1 MQPTYIPISQV
12 FSQDQRF
19 TVPLFQRPY
28 VWNREEQWEPLWDD
42 VIGVLDRLKARKGDE
57 VVASHFLGTIVLEQ
71 KPTAT
76 GSLPRREVIDGQQR
90 LTTLQILLKAVEHAI
105 DSSMRSGDEVAD
117 KAIELAKRQV
127 AKLTA
132 NDAVEEEIY
141 KVWPTNEDR
150 SPFKEVMDSHANGTP
165 SGSGRMADAY
175 AFFHGAAKQFIGSG
189 APAEMAGILSEAVR
203 NYMRLIVLDLDQG
216 DEPQAIFETLNAH
229 GTPLLPTDLIKNWLL
244 WEAARHKQDAGPLY
258 ETYWRLFDKDH
269 NYWRARVGAGH
280 AARARV
286 DTFLQNWLSKETGEA
301 ISGKHLYDRF
311 LRYAEGLRAQNAST
325 FQVKGLMASIHAD
338 ALRFVKIDQ
347 PKGNRRFD
355 LFLERLTRLGIIV
368 FHPLLLEVMCRNE
381 TDPQDADAFAEILES
396 YLVRR
401 LICGAQTRSYGTLSL
416 TILKAIR
423 AQSDQPASTVLRE
436 LLGALDGADEWP
448 SDEVF
453 RRNWL
458 GRQFYGYFKRDR
470 VLMILQALEHRY
482 QSTNGKSEPLMSF
495 DWSQL
500 QIEHILPQGWETH
513 WPLPEGLTAD
523 ERKANI
529 QGIGNLTLVSKK
541 LNPSLSNAPWFDL
554 DAEKPGKRSG
564 LNANTMLMI
573 NRKLLDDCKSGWS
586 DDAIGARAERL
597 LVDAKD
603 IWPSK

>member
-28 VWNREEQWEPLWDD
+28 VWNKEEQWEPLWED
-42 VIGVLDRLKARKGDE
+42 VVGVLNRLKARKGDE

-105 DSSMRSGDEVAD
+105 DSAKCSVDSDPE
-117 KAIELAKRQV
+117 KAIALAKRQV
-127 AKLTA
+127 AKLTS
-132 NDAVEEEIY
+132 NDAVGEEVY

-150 SPFKEVMDSHANGTP
+150 GPFMQVMNSEPDGAK

-175 AFFHGAAKQFIGSG
+175 DFFREAAVRFIASG
-189 APAEMAGILSEAVR
+189 APTVTVGLLSEAVR

-229 GTPLLPTDLIKNWLL
+229 GTPLLATDLIKNWLL
-244 WEAARHKQDAGPLY
+244 WEASRQKVDAGPLY
-258 ETYWRLFDKDH
+258 ESYWRIFDKDSD
-269 NYWRARVGAGH
+269 YWRARVGVGH

-286 DTFLQNWLSKETGEA
+286 DTFLQNWLSKETDEPVSA
-301 ISGKHLYDRF
+301 KHLYDRF
-311 LRYAEGLRAQNAST
+311 LRYAEALRSQSSGT
-325 FQVKGLMASIHAD
+325 FQVNDLMTSIHSD
-338 ALRFVKIDQ
+338 ALRFLKIDR
-347 PKGNRRFD
+347 PSGNRRFD
-355 LFLERLTRLGIIV
+355 LFLERLTRLGIVV
-368 FHPLLLEVMCRNE
+368 FHPLLLEVMRRNE
-381 TDPQDADAFAEILES
+381 TNPQDADVFAEVLES

-416 TILKAIR
+416 TILKAIK
-423 AQSDQPASTVLRE
+423 AQKDLPTNVVLRDV
-436 LLGALDGADEWP
+436 LGALDGADEWP

-458 GRQFYGYFKRDR
+458 GRQFYNYFKRDR
-470 VLMILQALEHRY
+470 VLMILQSLEQRY
-482 QSTNGKSEPLMSF
+482 QTKNGKTEPLMSF

-500 QIEHILPQGWETH
+500 QIEHVMPQAWEAH
-513 WPLPEGLTAD
+513 WPLPEGLSAE

-554 DAEKPGKRSG
+554 DGEKSGKRSA
-564 LNANTMLMI
+564 LNENTMLII
-573 NRKLLDDCKSGWS
+573 NRKLLDECKSGWS
-586 DDAIGARAERL
+586 DDAIAARAERMFL
-597 LVDAKD
+597 DAKE
-603 IWPSK
+603 IWSR

>member
-1 MQPTYIPISQV
+1 MQPSYIPISQV

-28 VWNREEQWEPLWDD
+28 VWSKTEQWEPLWDD
-42 VIGVLDRLKARKGDE
+42 VLGVLDRLKARKGDE
-57 VVASHFLGTIVLEQ
+57 IVASHFLGTIVLEQ

-105 DSSMRSGDEVAD
+105 DSCMRSGDETID
-117 KAIELAKRQV
+117 KPIALAKRQI
-127 AKLTA
+127 AKLTS

-150 SPFKEVMDSHANGTP
+150 APFRDVMDSHACEGP
-165 SGSGRMADAY
+165 SRSGRMADAY
-175 AFFHGAAKQFIGSG
+175 AFFYTAAKQFIGTG

-229 GTPLLPTDLIKNWLL
+229 GTPLLPADLIKNWLL
-244 WEAARHKQDAGPLY
+244 WEAARQKQDAGPLY
-258 ETYWRLFDKDH
+258 EAYWRLFDRDH
-269 NYWRARVGAGH
+269 HYWRARVGTGH

-301 ISGKHLYDRF
+301 VSGKHLYDRF
-311 LRYAEGLRAQNAST
+311 LRYAEGLRAKDAEG
-325 FQVKGLMASIHAD
+325 FQVKSLMASIHAD
-338 ALRFVKIDQ
+338 ALRFAKIDQ

-355 LFLERLTRLGIIV
+355 LFLERLARLGVIV
-368 FHPLLLEVMCRNE
+368 FHPLLLEVMFRNE
-381 TDPQDADAFAEILES
+381 KDPQDADAFAEILES

-423 AQSDQPASTVLRE
+423 ADSDQPTSLVLRE
-436 LLGALDGADEWP
+436 VLGALDGADEWP

-453 RRNWL
+453 RRNWV

-470 VLMILQALEHRY
+470 VLMVLQALEHRY
-482 QSTNGKSEPLMSF
+482 QSRNGKAEPLMSF

-500 QIEHILPQGWETH
+500 QIEHILPQAWEAH
-513 WPLPEGLTAD
+513 WPLPEGLTA
-523 ERKANI
+523 EARRANI
-529 QGIGNLTLVSKK
+529 QGIGNLTLVSNK
-541 LNPSLSNAPWFDL
+541 LNPSLSNAPWFDS
-554 DAEKPGKRSG
+554 DAGKPGKRSG

-573 NRKLLDDCKSGWS
+573 NRKLLDECKSGWS
-586 DDAIGARAERL
+586 DDAINMRAERL
-597 LVDAKD
+597 ALDAKD
-603 IWPSK
+603 IWPR